1 MLCEPWFG
9 SVKSASSPRRGP
21 NARGSCSRS
30 RAAHSG
36 LTFERLED
44 RRLLSPGVT
53 PSLVKLGGATPLP
66 IPSVPAP
73 GVLPNTLG
81 GPDNYINLP
90 GPVDSTT
97 PGFGGELNVINDFKG
112 FIATARVQG
121 TGTDGNGNTLLWDAD
136 MRVMRG
142 VYEAKDG
149 RLHRGTFAEV

>member
-1 MLCEPWFG
+1 L
-9 SVKSASSPRRGP
+9 AI
-21 NARGSCSRS
+21 
-30 RAAHSG
+30 
-36 LTFERLED
+36 ERLED

-66 IPSVPAP
+66 IPSEPAP
-73 GVLPNTLG
+73 GLLPNMLG

-97 PGFGGELNVINDFKG
+97 PGFGGELSVIDDFKG
-112 FIATARVQG
+112 FLGTARVQG
-121 TGTDGNGNTLLWDAD
+121 TGTDGSGNTLLWDAD

-142 VYEAKDG
+142 VYQGRDG